1 VSLVEPER
9 DPGAEGATAGLPASP
24 EGKFRQARSRF
35 ARTTNLQLIIGTALL
50 YAAFAIPYSSQFATL
65 DNTRNI
71 AEQGSILLVVALG
84 QMFALLIGGFDISV
98 AANMGF
104 VSVVAAL
111 MMTDYDT
118 GITLAIVIGLAVAAL
133 IGLVNGLL
141 IAALGVNPFA
151 ATLGMLTFLLGFG
164 NVLSGGASVGSL
176 PGDFRYFGAEDWGPI
191 PSAVA
196 IAALALALC
205 GLILRRL
212 RVGLYVYGIGGSTN
226 ASRLAGVPVVRYEI
240 LAYTLCGFL
249 AGLAGIMLA
258 SRLSVGQA
266 ELGGG
271 YDLLS
276 IATAVI
282 GGTVIGGGVG
292 RLSGV
297 VLGATLIQVLNTG
310 MDIAGIGEYVHRMVT
325 GSVIVIAALVGRAD
339 RLSLR
344 SITRLARG
352 AGIPGLLRSRSVHA
366 ER

>member
-1 VSLVEPER
+1 VFSVEPES
-9 DPGAEGATAGLPASP
+9 DPRAEAATVGLPDSP

-35 ARTTNLQLIIGTALL
+35 ARTTNLQLVIGTALL
-50 YAAFAIPYSSQFATL
+50 YAVFAIPYSSQFATVN
-65 DNTRNI
+65 NTQNI
-71 AEQGSILLVVALG
+71 AEQGAILLVVALG

-104 VSVVAAL
+104 VSVVTAL
-111 MMTDYDT
+111 MMTDYQI
-118 GITLAIVIGLAVAAL
+118 GIAPAIVIGLVVAAL
-133 IGLVNGLL
+133 IGMVNGLL
-141 IAALGVNPFA
+141 IAGLGVNPFA
-151 ATLGMLTFLLGFG
+151 ATLGTLTFLLGFG
-164 NVLSGGASVGSL
+164 NVLSDGSSVGGL
-176 PGDFRYFGAEDWGPI
+176 PSDFRYFGAEDWGPV
-191 PSAVA
+191 PSALA
-196 IAALALALC
+196 IAAVAFALC
-205 GLILRRL
+205 WVVLRRL
-212 RVGLYVYGIGGSTN
+212 RLGLYIYGIGGSAN
-226 ASRLAGVPVVRYEI
+226 ASRLAGVPVVRYEV
-240 LAYTLCGFL
+240 LAYTICGFL

-266 ELGGG
+266 EIGGG

-344 SITRLARG
+344 SITRVTRG
-352 AGIPGLLRSRSVHA
+352 AGIPALLRSRSVHA

>member
-1 VSLVEPER
+1 VSSVEPES
-9 DPGAEGATAGLPASP
+9 DPRADAATAGLPDSP

-35 ARTTNLQLIIGTALL
+35 ARTTNLQLVIGTALL
-50 YAAFAIPYSSQFATL
+50 YAVFAIPYSSQFATV
-65 DNTRNI
+65 NNAQNI
-71 AEQGSILLVVALG
+71 AEQGAILLVVALG

-104 VSVVAAL
+104 VSVVTAL
-111 MMTDYDT
+111 MMTDYQI
-118 GITLAIVIGLAVAAL
+118 GIAPAIVVGLAVAAL
-133 IGLVNGLL
+133 IGLLNGLL
-141 IAALGVNPFA
+141 IAGLGVNPFA

-164 NVLSGGASVGSL
+164 NVLSNGSSVGGL
-176 PGDFRYFGAEDWGPI
+176 PSDFRYFGAENWGPV
-191 PSAVA
+191 PSALA
-196 IAALALALC
+196 IAAVAFALC
-205 GLILRRL
+205 WIVLRRL
-212 RVGLYVYGIGGSTN
+212 RVGLYIYGIGGSAN
-226 ASRLAGVPVVRYEI
+226 ASRLAGVPVVRYEV
-240 LAYTLCGFL
+240 LAYMICGFL

-266 ELGGG
+266 EIGGG

-310 MDIAGIGEYVHRMVT
+310 MDIAGISEYVHRMVT
-325 GSVIVIAALVGRAD
+325 GSVIVIAALVGRTD

-344 SITRLARG
+344 TITRLARG
-352 AGIPGLLRSRSVHA
+352 AGIPALLRSRSVHA